1 MNLKK
6 LLVTFSHSLFWQIS
20 AFCSSSLPL
29 PSEPSSSYFKSRK
42 IRPEKASAI
51 NVSGSLRMQS
61 YVLALTVARSSED
74 TEVVRSKDI
83 KTAIAE
89 FEKTFKP
96 AGANS
101 GYS

>member
-20 AFCSSSLPL
+20 CFLLVVTAFAFGALFL
-29 PSEPSSSYFKSRK
+29 VLQISEDSTGKG
-42 IRPEKASAI
+42 SAI

-74 TEVVRSKDI
+74 TEVVRSQTMNFAKA
-83 KTAIAE
+83 T
-89 FEKTFKP
+89 T
-96 AGANS
+96 
-101 GYS
+101 